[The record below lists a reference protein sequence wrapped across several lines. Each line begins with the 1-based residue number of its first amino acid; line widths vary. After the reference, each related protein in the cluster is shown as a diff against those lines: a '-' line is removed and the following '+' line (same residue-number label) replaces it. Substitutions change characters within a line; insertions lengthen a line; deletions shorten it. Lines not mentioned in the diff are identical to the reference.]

1 MGHPLNFTQ
10 ILIFEKFLHSDKCR
24 QTKSPSVKKFPGF
37 MRNSSHFTLGD
48 PFYLSLPYIRKVWN
62 RKRRKCMR
70 KNEMYRRMK
79 QNKKHAP
86 TSYQRNAQIKVPKN
100 VFDCFLNFLVLRI
113 ITFLTS
119 LLTISLTRQSF
130 YLLSRSRRIPGCYVT
145 VMCHCIRP
153 DFLDIFS
160 KPRPIPV
167 YLVLRYS
174 LLRLLRDFFF
184 NC

>member
-1 MGHPLNFTQ
+1 
-10 ILIFEKFLHSDKCR
+10 
-24 QTKSPSVKKFPGF
+24 
-37 MRNSSHFTLGD
+37 
-48 PFYLSLPYIRKVWN
+48 
-62 RKRRKCMR
+62 MR

-100 VFDCFLNFLVLRI
+100 VFHCFLNFLVLQI

-119 LLTISLTRQSF
+119 SLTISLTRRSF

-184 NC
+184 NCQALLEFTSLCDVFGSHRSHVLTFSVKLLTEKVTDF